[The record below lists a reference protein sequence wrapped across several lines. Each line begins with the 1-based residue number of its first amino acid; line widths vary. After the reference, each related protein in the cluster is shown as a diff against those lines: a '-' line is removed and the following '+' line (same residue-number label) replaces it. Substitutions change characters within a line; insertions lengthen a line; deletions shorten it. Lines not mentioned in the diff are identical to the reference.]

1 MVSTQSRLG
10 SVRERSAARLPP
22 PIPKPGYEIFIGL
35 LAVMSVINLVLAYL
49 PGMPE
54 GAQQI
59 ARFMDAPLTV
69 VFMFD
74 FLRHLALSHPRRQY
88 LVNERGWIDLLG
100 SLPTIFPILRLFRVA
115 RIWRLLRTYRP
126 RDVFRTLR
134 RDRAATALQLVL
146 FLVLVTVEYGGMLV
160 LTFEQYTPGANIT
173 TGGDAIWWAFVSI
186 TTVGYGD
193 RYPITTGGRMTA
205 VVMLWIGVALIGVLS
220 AYLANSFLRPSAADA
235 DAMDPAA
242 ASDPSVD
249 PTGTTAEL
257 VAMADDLEVR
267 LGALRAAIAR
277 LPAVDSERPP
287 T

>member
-1 MVSTQSRLG
+1 MTTRQRLSSIREQSQD
-10 SVRERSAARLPP
+10 RLPP

-35 LAVMSVINLVLAYL
+35 LAVLSVINLVLAYL

-88 LVNERGWIDLLG
+88 FIDERGWIDLLG
-100 SLPTIFPILRLFRVA
+100 SLPTIFPILRLFRVL
-115 RIWRLLRTYRP
+115 RVLRLLRTYRP
-126 RDVFRTLR
+126 RDIFRTLR
-134 RDRAATALQLVL
+134 RDRAATARQLVL

-160 LTFEQYTPGANIT
+160 LTFEQSTPGANIT

-193 RYPITTGGRMTA
+193 KYPITTGGRMVA
-205 VVMLWIGVALIGVLS
+205 VIMLWMGVALIGVFS
-220 AYLANSFLRPSAADA
+220 AYLANSFLRPSAADSDEA
-235 DAMDPAA
+235 DPAA
-242 ASDPSVD
+242 TPDPSLE
-249 PTGTTAEL
+249 PAGTTAEL

-267 LGALRAAIAR
+267 LGALRAAIER
-277 LPAVDSERPP
+277 LPVPDSEKPP
-287 T
+287 TA

>member
-1 MVSTQSRLG
+1 VTTRQRLSSIREQSQD
-10 SVRERSAARLPP
+10 RLPP

-35 LAVMSVINLVLAYL
+35 LAVLSVINLVLAYL

-88 LVNERGWIDLLG
+88 FIDERGWIDLLG
-100 SLPTIFPILRLFRVA
+100 SLPTIFPILRLFRVL
-115 RIWRLLRTYRP
+115 RVLRLLRTYRP
-126 RDVFRTLR
+126 RDIFRTLR

-160 LTFEQYTPGANIT
+160 LTFEQSTPGANIT

-193 RYPITTGGRMTA
+193 KYPITTGGRMVA
-205 VVMLWIGVALIGVLS
+205 VIMLWMGVALIGVFS
-220 AYLANSFLRPSAADA
+220 AYLANSFLRPSAADSDEA
-235 DAMDPAA
+235 DPAA
-242 ASDPSVD
+242 TPDPSLE
-249 PTGTTAEL
+249 PAGTTAEL

-267 LGALRAAIAR
+267 LGALRAAIER
-277 LPAVDSERPP
+277 LPVPDSEKPP
-287 T
+287 TV

>member
-1 MVSTQSRLG
+1 MTTRQRLSSIREQSQD
-10 SVRERSAARLPP
+10 RLPP

-35 LAVMSVINLVLAYL
+35 LAVLSVINLVLAYL

-88 LVNERGWIDLLG
+88 FIDERGWIDLLG
-100 SLPTIFPILRLFRVA
+100 SLPTIFPILRLFRVL
-115 RIWRLLRTYRP
+115 RVLRLLRTYRP
-126 RDVFRTLR
+126 RDIFRTLR

-160 LTFEQYTPGANIT
+160 LTFEQSTPGANIT

-193 RYPITTGGRMTA
+193 KYPITTGGRMVA
-205 VVMLWIGVALIGVLS
+205 VIMLWMGVALIGVFS
-220 AYLANSFLRPSAADA
+220 AYLANSFLRPSAADSDEA
-235 DAMDPAA
+235 DPAA
-242 ASDPSVD
+242 TPDPSLE
-249 PTGTTAEL
+249 PAGTTAEL

-267 LGALRAAIAR
+267 LGALRAAIER
-277 LPAVDSERPP
+277 LPVPDSEKPP
-287 T
+287 TV

>member
-1 MVSTQSRLG
+1 VTTSQRLSSIREQSQD
-10 SVRERSAARLPP
+10 RLPP

-35 LAVMSVINLVLAYL
+35 LAVLSVINLVLAYL

-88 LVNERGWIDLLG
+88 FIDERGWIDLLG
-100 SLPTIFPILRLFRVA
+100 SLPTIFPILRLFRVL
-115 RIWRLLRTYRP
+115 RVLRLLRTYRP
-126 RDVFRTLR
+126 RDIFRTLR

-160 LTFEQYTPGANIT
+160 LTFEQSTPGANIT

-193 RYPITTGGRMTA
+193 KYPITTGGRMVA
-205 VVMLWIGVALIGVLS
+205 VIMLWMGVALIGVFS
-220 AYLANSFLRPSAADA
+220 AYLANSFLRPSAADSDEA
-235 DAMDPAA
+235 DPAA
-242 ASDPSVD
+242 TPDPSLE
-249 PTGTTAEL
+249 PAGTTAEL

-267 LGALRAAIAR
+267 LGALRAAIER
-277 LPAVDSERPP
+277 LPVPDSEKPP
-287 T
+287 TA